1 VLSNEEGLPFSGIER
16 WHKGK
21 EQAREVLRRR
31 TRENDKL
38 PMGSIK
44 AINAA
49 KWRVPDDAPEAVQ
62 ELADRALERIA
73 AVMDG
78 MVPDHKVQSTLKAAI
93 AIREE
98 VCGPPVK
105 KLEVEGKMGLMA
117 LLTAAERLDNTK
129 VIEVER
135 PVVPQ
140 LPPPTGLDLPPVPQ
154 AAQAKPPIRR
164 RPARP

>member
-1 VLSNEEGLPFSGIER
+1 
-16 WHKGK
+16 
-21 EQAREVLRRR
+21 VLRRR

-38 PMGSIK
+38 PQGSI
-44 AINAA
+44 AA
-49 KWRVPDDAPEAVQ
+49 VRAAGWRVPEGAPDEVRA
-62 ELADRALERIA
+62 LADRALERIA

-78 MVPDHKVQSTLKAAI
+78 VVPDHKVQSTLKASI

-117 LLTAAERLDNTK
+117 LLTAAEGLGAASSTR
-129 VIEVER
+129 VIEIEK

-140 LPPPTGLDLPPVPQ
+140 LPPATGLDLPPAPVSKT
-154 AAQAKPPIRR
+154 QAKPPIRR